1 MMAPTDH
8 PSASGHL
15 FAQAYLIHHLLKPAL
30 AALLTLL
37 LFGCKL
43 VVTVP
48 EGGRVVTEDGFVCLG
63 GEVCVIE
70 VTTDDFD
77 SVFTA
82 EPAQG
87 YTFTQWAKKKSSFCG
102 HKTTPCPLSTKG
114 FSAKQILM
122 DVLASDREFY
132 LEPIFVQYDVA
143 YWRRVLAEI
152 DQGSFSTASYLY
164 GATPDVGN
172 CGPGSLN
179 PAPKARAEEALD
191 QTRSLHELPPV
202 DYDAFYDMQ
211 MQETSLVQ
219 RANNYGNHFPAEDDT
234 CYTAEAAAGARSSNL
249 GSSSTPTDPAADI
262 FGWTNDNTNAANLM
276 LAGHRRWVLFPE
288 LGFTAYG
295 QVDGFTALKVFD
307 FGSPSPYPVPPDL
320 EFVALPY
327 RYYPYVLVSQP
338 PQPTPWSISM
348 VPQNGASGSFNYFA
362 NATVE
367 VIEKSSGNKLPISN
381 LTRDNQGFGTANFM
395 SWMVGGWKYDIEYT
409 VRVLG
414 VRMPDGGVR
423 DIEYPVVVDRYHLFN
438 VNYPREGGDTK
449 SGDVLQG
456 NFNMPEDTDSYTV
469 SYTGPVNV
477 SGTSEFS
484 NTGYFI
490 RVYDVDKK
498 LLASSDQP
506 FQLRFPPGPTTVLV
520 GLCDENDRCYPS
532 TQTYRVTFTP
542 Q

>member
-48 EGGRVVTEDGFVCLG
+48 EGGRVVTEDGFVCVG
-63 GEVCVIE
+63 PAECVIE

-82 EPAQG
+82 EPARG

-179 PAPKARAEEALD
+179 PAPKAPGPQGPRRGS
-191 QTRSLHELPPV
+191 TRSNPV
-202 DYDAFYDMQ
+202 
-211 MQETSLVQ
+211 
-219 RANNYGNHFPAEDDT
+219 PARI
-234 CYTAEAAAGARSSNL
+234 AAGGLRRFLRYADAGNQPGAAR
-249 GSSSTPTDPAADI
+249 
-262 FGWTNDNTNAANLM
+262 
-276 LAGHRRWVLFPE
+276 
-288 LGFTAYG
+288 
-295 QVDGFTALKVFD
+295 Q
-307 FGSPSPYPVPPDL
+307 
-320 EFVALPY
+320 
-327 RYYPYVLVSQP
+327 
-338 PQPTPWSISM
+338 
-348 VPQNGASGSFNYFA
+348 
-362 NATVE
+362 
-367 VIEKSSGNKLPISN
+367 
-381 LTRDNQGFGTANFM
+381 
-395 SWMVGGWKYDIEYT
+395 
-409 VRVLG
+409 
-414 VRMPDGGVR
+414 
-423 DIEYPVVVDRYHLFN
+423 
-438 VNYPREGGDTK
+438 
-449 SGDVLQG
+449 
-456 NFNMPEDTDSYTV
+456 
-469 SYTGPVNV
+469 
-477 SGTSEFS
+477 
-484 NTGYFI
+484 
-490 RVYDVDKK
+490 
-498 LLASSDQP
+498 
-506 FQLRFPPGPTTVLV
+506 QLRQSLPRG
-520 GLCDENDRCYPS
+520 R
-532 TQTYRVTFTP
+532 
-542 Q
+542 

>member
-48 EGGRVVTEDGFVCLG
+48 EGGRVVTEDGFVCVG
-63 GEVCVIE
+63 PAECVIE

-82 EPAQG
+82 EPARG

-211 MQETSLVQ
+211 MQETSLC
-219 RANNYGNHFPAEDDT
+219 RKPAWCSAPT
-234 CYTAEAAAGARSSNL
+234 ITAITSPRKMIPAIPPRPLREPVRPISVPVPHPPIPPRISSAGPMT
-249 GSSSTPTDPAADI
+249 TPT
-262 FGWTNDNTNAANLM
+262 
-276 LAGHRRWVLFPE
+276 
-288 LGFTAYG
+288 
-295 QVDGFTALKVFD
+295 
-307 FGSPSPYPVPPDL
+307 PP
-320 EFVALPY
+320 
-327 RYYPYVLVSQP
+327 
-338 PQPTPWSISM
+338 T
-348 VPQNGASGSFNYFA
+348 
-362 NATVE
+362 
-367 VIEKSSGNKLPISN
+367 
-381 LTRDNQGFGTANFM
+381 
-395 SWMVGGWKYDIEYT
+395 
-409 VRVLG
+409 
-414 VRMPDGGVR
+414 
-423 DIEYPVVVDRYHLFN
+423 
-438 VNYPREGGDTK
+438 
-449 SGDVLQG
+449 
-456 NFNMPEDTDSYTV
+456 
-469 SYTGPVNV
+469 
-477 SGTSEFS
+477 
-484 NTGYFI
+484 
-490 RVYDVDKK
+490 
-498 LLASSDQP
+498 
-506 FQLRFPPGPTTVLV
+506 
-520 GLCDENDRCYPS
+520 
-532 TQTYRVTFTP
+532 
-542 Q
+542 